1 MTPHDALRCAG
12 WALRLAAWASM
23 RAMGARVGVASHA
36 TGVHPVEGAW
46 RRVAHPLG
54 GFALI
59 FGEDGGRSIVRMVT
73 AREFVEA
80 GQTVFAVGDGCVWVL
95 ATAKEGR

>member
-1 MTPHDALRCAG
+1 MTPRDALRCAG
-12 WALRLAAWASM
+12 WALRLATWASM

-46 RRVAHPLG
+46 RRHSPTGLT
-54 GFALI
+54 
-59 FGEDGGRSIVRMVT
+59 FGEDGPYGAFRAVDVREWV
-73 AREFVEA
+73 VA
-80 GQTVFAVGDGCVWVL
+80 GETTFAVGDGCVWVL